1 METEWM
7 NETPAEES
15 PAPAP
20 EKPEKKKFSLKGF
33 VGNRKGSAGNKKRR
47 WLKIL
52 IALAVVIAI
61 VAGCVSS
68 LSKNVNT
75 QLSSSYLVA
84 TATRQDLTVS
94 VSGTATLQPADS
106 YNVTTLL
113 SGDIVS
119 APFEEGDLVTK
130 DTLLYTMDSSDA
142 QDSMNRAQISVQQAQ
157 LSYQQAQ
164 EALNPTAPISGTVS
178 EVYVHNGESVS
189 AGTQLAR
196 IVASTEL
203 SIDFLFAFASPG
215 DFYVGQPATVFI
227 DGFAGT
233 QQGTVTN
240 VSNSSAITSNGKE
253 AVSVRVR
260 LSNPGAVS
268 DAFTASAVIGNYS
281 SYGEAPVS
289 MPASSVVYASG
300 SGTVNG
306 FTKLAGSTVAKGEV
320 LCTVES
326 ESIRDQIE
334 NARLNLQSAQ
344 LSASTA
350 SDTVDDYNIKSPIAG
365 TVIEKNF
372 KAGDKVD
379 GASSGTLAVIYD
391 LSYLKL
397 EMAVAELDIGK
408 VETGQRVEITA
419 DALEGQTFEGV
430 VDKVSING
438 TTANGFTNYPVT
450 VIIEDYGDLKPGMNV
465 SAQIIGEEIPNALC
479 IPVDAV
485 DRGNTVTVP
494 GPGALNQEGTA
505 VADVTKL
512 ETREVILGRND
523 EEYIEVLDG
532 LEEGDIVLINNQ
544 ASTLMDLMMGG

>member
-7 NETPAEES
+7 NEAPAETSGTPES
-15 PAPAP
+15 V
-20 EKPEKKKFSLKGF
+20 EPEKKRRFSLK
-33 VGNRKGSAGNKKRR
+33 NWDSRKKKR

-52 IALAVVIAI
+52 IPLAVVIAI

-68 LSKNVNT
+68 LTKNVNS
-75 QLSSSYLVA
+75 QLSGSYLVA
-84 TATRQDLTVS
+84 SAQRQDLTVS

-130 DTLLYTMDSSDA
+130 DTLLYAMDSSDA
-142 QDSMNRAQISVQQAQ
+142 QDSMDRAQISVQQAQ

-164 EALNPTAPISGTVS
+164 EALHPTATLSGTIS
-178 EVYVHNGESVS
+178 EVYVHNGDSVN
-189 AGTQLAR
+189 AGTELAR

-203 SIDFLFAFASPG
+203 SIDFLFPFAAPT
-215 DFYVGQPATVFI
+215 DFYVGQTATVFV
-227 DGFAGT
+227 DGYAGS
-233 QQGTVTN
+233 QAGTVTS
-240 VSNSSAITSNGKE
+240 VSNSTAITSNGKPS
-253 AVSVRVR
+253 VSVRVR
-260 LSNPGAVS
+260 LNNPGAVS
-268 DAFTASAVIGNYS
+268 DAYTASAVIGNYT
-281 SYGEAPVS
+281 SYGQAAVS

-306 FTKLAGSTVAKGEV
+306 FAKLAGSTVSKGEV

-326 ESIRDQIE
+326 ETIRDQIE

-408 VETGQRVEITA
+408 VEVGQRVEITA

-450 VIIEDYGDLKPGMNV
+450 VVIEDYGDLKPGMNV

-494 GPGALNQEGTA
+494 GPGALNDAGTA
-505 VADVTKL
+505 VVDVTKL
-512 ETREVILGRND
+512 ETREVTLGRND
-523 EEYIEVLDG
+523 DEYIEVTGG

>member
-7 NETPAEES
+7 NETSAEPQS
-15 PAPAP
+15 APAP
-20 EKPEKKKFSLKGF
+20 EKQEKKKFSLKGL
-33 VGNRKGSAGNKKRR
+33 GGKKKKR

-52 IALAVVIAI
+52 IVLVVVAAVV
-61 VAGCVSS
+61 VGCVSNMT
-68 LSKNVNT
+68 KNVNN

-84 TATRQDLTVS
+84 TAARQDLTVS

-119 APFEEGDLVTK
+119 APFEEGDLVAK

-142 QDSMNRAQISVQQAQ
+142 QDSMDRAQISVQQAQ
-157 LSYQQAQ
+157 LAYQQAQ
-164 EALNPTAPISGTVS
+164 EALHPTATISGTVS
-178 EVYVHNGESVS
+178 EIYVHNGESVN
-189 AGTQLAR
+189 AGAQLAK
-196 IVASTEL
+196 IVANTEL
-203 SIDFLFAFASPG
+203 SIDFLFPFAAPS
-215 DFYVGQPATVFI
+215 DFYVGQSATVFV
-227 DGFAGT
+227 DGYAGS
-233 QQGTVTN
+233 QMGTVTY
-240 VSNSSAITSNGKE
+240 VSNSSAITSNGKQ

-260 LSNPGAVS
+260 LNNPGAVS
-268 DAFTASAVIGNYS
+268 DAVTASAVIGNYS
-281 SYGEAPVS
+281 SYGQSPVS
-289 MPASSVVYASG
+289 MPASTIVYAAG
-300 SGTVNG
+300 SGTVND
-306 FTKLAGSTVAKGEV
+306 FTKLAGSTVTKGEV

-326 ESIRDQIE
+326 ETIRDQIE
-334 NARLNLQSAQ
+334 NARLSLQSAQ

-350 SDTVDDYNIKSPIAG
+350 ADSVDDYNIKSPISG

-372 KAGDKVD
+372 KACDKVD

-408 VETGQRVEITA
+408 VEVGQRVEITA

-438 TTANGFTNYPVT
+438 TTTNGFTNYPVT
-450 VIIEDYGDLKPGMNV
+450 IIIEDYGDLKPGMNV
-465 SAQIIGEEIPNALC
+465 SAEIIGEEIPNALC

-494 GPGALNQEGTA
+494 GPGALNEDGTA
-505 VADVTKL
+505 VVDITKL
-512 ETREVILGRND
+512 ETKEVTLGRSDD
-523 EEYIEVLDG
+523 EYVEVTGG
-532 LEEGDIVLINNQ
+532 LEAGDVVLIRNQ
-544 ASTLMDLMMGG
+544 ASTLMDMMMGG

>member
-7 NETPAEES
+7 NETSAETPS
-15 PAPAP
+15 APET

-33 VGNRKGSAGNKKRR
+33 GGKKKKR

-52 IALAVVIAI
+52 IALVVVAAI
-61 VAGCVSS
+61 VVGCVSS
-68 LSKNVNT
+68 LTKNVNN

-119 APFEEGDLVTK
+119 APFEEGDLVAK

-142 QDSMNRAQISVQQAQ
+142 QDSMDRAQISVQQAQ
-157 LSYQQAQ
+157 LAYQQAQ
-164 EALNPTAPISGTVS
+164 EALHPTATISGTVS
-178 EVYVHNGESVS
+178 EIYVHNGESVN
-189 AGTQLAR
+189 AGAQLAK
-196 IVASTEL
+196 IVANTEL
-203 SIDFLFAFASPG
+203 SIDFLFPFAAPS
-215 DFYVGQPATVFI
+215 DFYVGQSATVFV
-227 DGFAGT
+227 DGYAGS
-233 QQGTVTN
+233 QMGTVTY
-240 VSNSSAITSNGKE
+240 VSNSSTITSNGKQ

-260 LSNPGAVS
+260 LNNPGAVS
-268 DAFTASAVIGNYS
+268 DAVTASAVIGNYS
-281 SYGEAPVS
+281 SYGQSPVS
-289 MPASSVVYASG
+289 MPASTIVYAAG
-300 SGTVNG
+300 SGTVND
-306 FTKLAGSTVAKGEV
+306 FTKLAGSTVTKGEV

-326 ESIRDQIE
+326 ETIRDQIE
-334 NARLNLQSAQ
+334 NARLSLQSAQ

-350 SDTVDDYNIKSPIAG
+350 ADSVDDYNIKSPISG

-408 VETGQRVEITA
+408 VEVGQRVEITA

-438 TTANGFTNYPVT
+438 TTTNGFTNYPVT
-450 VIIEDYGDLKPGMNV
+450 IIIEDYGDLKPGMNV
-465 SAQIIGEEIPNALC
+465 SAEIIGEEIPNALC

-494 GPGALNQEGTA
+494 GPGALNEDGTA
-505 VADVTKL
+505 VVDITKL
-512 ETREVILGRND
+512 ETKEVTLGRSDD
-523 EEYIEVLDG
+523 EYVEVTGG
-532 LEEGDIVLINNQ
+532 LEAGDVVLIRNQ
-544 ASTLMDLMMGG
+544 ASTLMDMMMGG

>member
-7 NETPAEES
+7 NEAPAETSGTPES
-15 PAPAP
+15 V
-20 EKPEKKKFSLKGF
+20 EPEKKRRFSLK
-33 VGNRKGSAGNKKRR
+33 NWDSRKKKR

-52 IALAVVIAI
+52 IPLAVVIAI

-68 LSKNVNT
+68 LTKNVNS
-75 QLSSSYLVA
+75 QLSGSYLVA
-84 TATRQDLTVS
+84 SAQRQDLTVS

-130 DTLLYTMDSSDA
+130 DTLLYAMDSSDA
-142 QDSMNRAQISVQQAQ
+142 QDSMDRAQISVQQAQ

-164 EALNPTAPISGTVS
+164 EALHPTATLSGTIS
-178 EVYVHNGESVS
+178 EVYVHNGDSVN
-189 AGTQLAR
+189 AGTELAR

-203 SIDFLFAFASPG
+203 SIDFLFPFAAPT
-215 DFYVGQPATVFI
+215 DFYVGQTATVFV
-227 DGFAGT
+227 DGYAGS
-233 QQGTVTN
+233 QAGTVTS
-240 VSNSSAITSNGKE
+240 VSNSTAITSNGKPS
-253 AVSVRVR
+253 VSVRVR
-260 LSNPGAVS
+260 LNNPGAVS
-268 DAFTASAVIGNYS
+268 DAYTASAVIGNYT
-281 SYGEAPVS
+281 SYGQAAVS

-306 FTKLAGSTVAKGEV
+306 FAKLAGSTVSKGEV

-326 ESIRDQIE
+326 ETIRDQIE

-344 LSASTA
+344 LSAGTA

-408 VETGQRVEITA
+408 VEVGQRVEITA

-450 VIIEDYGDLKPGMNV
+450 VVIEDYGDLKPGMNV

-494 GPGALNQEGTA
+494 GPGALNDAGTA
-505 VADVTKL
+505 VVDVTKL
-512 ETREVILGRND
+512 ETREVTLGRND
-523 EEYIEVLDG
+523 DEYIEVTGG

>member
-7 NETPAEES
+7 NETSAEPQS
-15 PAPAP
+15 APAP
-20 EKPEKKKFSLKGF
+20 EKQEKKKFSLKGL
-33 VGNRKGSAGNKKRR
+33 GGKKKKR

-52 IALAVVIAI
+52 IVLVVVAAVV
-61 VAGCVSS
+61 VGCVSNMT
-68 LSKNVNT
+68 KNVNN

-84 TATRQDLTVS
+84 TAARQDLTVS

-119 APFEEGDLVTK
+119 APFEEGDLVAK

-142 QDSMNRAQISVQQAQ
+142 QDSMDRAQISVQQAQ
-157 LSYQQAQ
+157 LAYQQAQ
-164 EALNPTAPISGTVS
+164 EALHPTATISGTVS
-178 EVYVHNGESVS
+178 EIYVHNGESVN
-189 AGTQLAR
+189 AGAQLAK
-196 IVASTEL
+196 IVANTEL
-203 SIDFLFAFASPG
+203 SIDFLFPFAAPS
-215 DFYVGQPATVFI
+215 DFYVGQSATVFV
-227 DGFAGT
+227 DGYAGS
-233 QQGTVTN
+233 QMGTVTY
-240 VSNSSAITSNGKE
+240 VSNSSAITSNGKQ

-260 LSNPGAVS
+260 LNNPGAVS
-268 DAFTASAVIGNYS
+268 DAVTASAVIGNYS
-281 SYGEAPVS
+281 SYGQSPVS
-289 MPASSVVYASG
+289 MPASTIVYAAG
-300 SGTVNG
+300 SGTVND
-306 FTKLAGSTVAKGEV
+306 FTKLAGSTVTKGEV

-326 ESIRDQIE
+326 EIIRDQIE
-334 NARLNLQSAQ
+334 NARLSLQSAQ

-350 SDTVDDYNIKSPIAG
+350 ADSVDDYNIKSPISG

-408 VETGQRVEITA
+408 VEVGQRVEITA

-438 TTANGFTNYPVT
+438 TTTNGFTNYPVT
-450 VIIEDYGDLKPGMNV
+450 IIIEDYGDLKPGMNV
-465 SAQIIGEEIPNALC
+465 SAEIIGEEIPNALC

-494 GPGALNQEGTA
+494 GPGALNEDGTA
-505 VADVTKL
+505 VVDITKL
-512 ETREVILGRND
+512 ETKEVTLGRSD
-523 EEYIEVLDG
+523 DEYIEVTGG
-532 LEEGDIVLINNQ
+532 LEAGDVVLIRNQ
-544 ASTLMDLMMGG
+544 ASTLMDMMMGG

>member
-7 NETPAEES
+7 NETSAEPQS
-15 PAPAP
+15 APAP
-20 EKPEKKKFSLKGF
+20 EKQEKKKFSLKGL
-33 VGNRKGSAGNKKRR
+33 GGKKKKR

-52 IALAVVIAI
+52 IVLVVVAAVV
-61 VAGCVSS
+61 VGCVSNMT
-68 LSKNVNT
+68 KNVNN

-84 TATRQDLTVS
+84 TAARQDLTVS

-119 APFEEGDLVTK
+119 APFEEGDLVAK

-142 QDSMNRAQISVQQAQ
+142 QDSMDRAQISVQQAQ
-157 LSYQQAQ
+157 LAYQQAQ
-164 EALNPTAPISGTVS
+164 EALHPTATISGTVS
-178 EVYVHNGESVS
+178 EIYVHNGESVN
-189 AGTQLAR
+189 AGAQLAK
-196 IVASTEL
+196 IVANTEL
-203 SIDFLFAFASPG
+203 SIDFLFPFAAPS
-215 DFYVGQPATVFI
+215 DFYVGQSATVFV
-227 DGFAGT
+227 DGYAGS
-233 QQGTVTN
+233 QMGTVTY
-240 VSNSSAITSNGKE
+240 VSNSSTITSNGKQ

-260 LSNPGAVS
+260 LNNPGAVS
-268 DAFTASAVIGNYS
+268 DAVTASAVIGNYS
-281 SYGEAPVS
+281 SYGQSPVS
-289 MPASSVVYASG
+289 MPASTIVYAAG
-300 SGTVNG
+300 SGTVND
-306 FTKLAGSTVAKGEV
+306 FTKLAGSTVTKGEV

-326 ESIRDQIE
+326 ETIRDQIE
-334 NARLNLQSAQ
+334 NARLSLQSAQ

-350 SDTVDDYNIKSPIAG
+350 ADSVDDYNIKSPISG

-408 VETGQRVEITA
+408 VEVGQRVEITA

-438 TTANGFTNYPVT
+438 TTTNGFTNYPVT
-450 VIIEDYGDLKPGMNV
+450 IIIEDYGDLKPGMNV
-465 SAQIIGEEIPNALC
+465 SAEIIGEEIPNALC

-494 GPGALNQEGTA
+494 GPGALNEDGTA
-505 VADVTKL
+505 VVDITKL
-512 ETREVILGRND
+512 ETKEVTLGRSD
-523 EEYIEVLDG
+523 DEYIEVTGG
-532 LEEGDIVLINNQ
+532 LEAGDVVLIRNQ
-544 ASTLMDLMMGG
+544 AYTLIDMMMGG

>member
-7 NETPAEES
+7 NETSAEPQS
-15 PAPAP
+15 APAP
-20 EKPEKKKFSLKGF
+20 EKQEKKKFSLKGL
-33 VGNRKGSAGNKKRR
+33 GGKKKKR

-52 IALAVVIAI
+52 IVLVVVAAVV
-61 VAGCVSS
+61 VGCVSNMT
-68 LSKNVNT
+68 KNVNN

-84 TATRQDLTVS
+84 TAARQDLTVS

-119 APFEEGDLVTK
+119 APFEERDLVAK

-142 QDSMNRAQISVQQAQ
+142 QDSMDRAQISVQQAQ
-157 LSYQQAQ
+157 LAYQQAQ
-164 EALNPTAPISGTVS
+164 EALHPTATISGTVS
-178 EVYVHNGESVS
+178 EIYVHNGESVN
-189 AGTQLAR
+189 AGAQLAK
-196 IVASTEL
+196 IVANTEL
-203 SIDFLFAFASPG
+203 SIDFLFPFAAPS
-215 DFYVGQPATVFI
+215 DFYVGQSATVFV
-227 DGFAGT
+227 DGYAGS
-233 QQGTVTN
+233 QMGTVTY
-240 VSNSSAITSNGKE
+240 VSNSSTITSNGKQ

-260 LSNPGAVS
+260 LNNPGAVS
-268 DAFTASAVIGNYS
+268 DAVTASAVIGNYS
-281 SYGEAPVS
+281 SYGQSPVS
-289 MPASSVVYASG
+289 MPASTIVYAAG
-300 SGTVNG
+300 SGTVND
-306 FTKLAGSTVAKGEV
+306 FTKLAGSTVTKGEV

-326 ESIRDQIE
+326 ETIRDQIE
-334 NARLNLQSAQ
+334 NARLSLQSAQ

-350 SDTVDDYNIKSPIAG
+350 ADSVDDYNIKSPISG

-408 VETGQRVEITA
+408 VEVGQRVEITA

-438 TTANGFTNYPVT
+438 TTTNGFTNYPVT
-450 VIIEDYGDLKPGMNV
+450 IIIEDYGDLKPGMNV
-465 SAQIIGEEIPNALC
+465 SAEIIGEEIPNALC

-494 GPGALNQEGTA
+494 GPGALNEDGTA
-505 VADVTKL
+505 VVDITKL
-512 ETREVILGRND
+512 ETKEVTLGRSDD
-523 EEYIEVLDG
+523 EYVEVTGG
-532 LEEGDIVLINNQ
+532 LEAGDVVLIRNQ
-544 ASTLMDLMMGG
+544 ASTLMDMMMGG

>member
-7 NETPAEES
+7 NETSAEPQS
-15 PAPAP
+15 APAP
-20 EKPEKKKFSLKGF
+20 EKQEKKKFSLKGL
-33 VGNRKGSAGNKKRR
+33 GGKKKKR

-52 IALAVVIAI
+52 IVLVVVAAVV
-61 VAGCVSS
+61 VGCVSNMT
-68 LSKNVNT
+68 KNVNN

-84 TATRQDLTVS
+84 TAARQDLTVS

-119 APFEEGDLVTK
+119 APFEEGDLVAK

-142 QDSMNRAQISVQQAQ
+142 QDSMDRAQISVQQAQ
-157 LSYQQAQ
+157 LAYQQAQ
-164 EALNPTAPISGTVS
+164 EALHPTATISGTVS
-178 EVYVHNGESVS
+178 EIYVHNGESVN
-189 AGTQLAR
+189 AGAQLAK
-196 IVASTEL
+196 IVANTEL
-203 SIDFLFAFASPG
+203 SIDFLFPFAAPS
-215 DFYVGQPATVFI
+215 DFYVGQSATVFV
-227 DGFAGT
+227 DGYAGS
-233 QQGTVTN
+233 QMGTVTY
-240 VSNSSAITSNGKE
+240 VSNSSAITSNGKQ

-260 LSNPGAVS
+260 LNNPGAVS
-268 DAFTASAVIGNYS
+268 DAVTASAVIGNYS
-281 SYGEAPVS
+281 SYGQSPVS
-289 MPASSVVYASG
+289 MPASTIVYAAG
-300 SGTVNG
+300 SGTVND
-306 FTKLAGSTVAKGEV
+306 FTKLAGSTVTKGEV

-326 ESIRDQIE
+326 ETIRDQIE
-334 NARLNLQSAQ
+334 NARLSLQSAQ

-350 SDTVDDYNIKSPIAG
+350 ADSVDDYNIKSPISG

-408 VETGQRVEITA
+408 VEVGQRVEITA

-438 TTANGFTNYPVT
+438 TTTNGFTNYPVT
-450 VIIEDYGDLKPGMNV
+450 IIIEDYGDLKPGMNV
-465 SAQIIGEEIPNALC
+465 SAEIIGEEIPNALC

-494 GPGALNQEGTA
+494 GPGALNEDGTA
-505 VADVTKL
+505 VVDITKL
-512 ETREVILGRND
+512 ETKEVTLGRND
-523 EEYIEVLDG
+523 DEYIEVTDG
-532 LEEGDIVLINNQ
+532 LEEGDVVLISNQ
-544 ASTLMDLMMGG
+544 ASSLMDMMMGG

>member
-7 NETPAEES
+7 NETSAEPQS
-15 PAPAP
+15 APAP
-20 EKPEKKKFSLKGF
+20 EKQEKKKFSLKGL
-33 VGNRKGSAGNKKRR
+33 GGKKKKR

-52 IALAVVIAI
+52 IVLVVVAAVV
-61 VAGCVSS
+61 VGCVSNMT
-68 LSKNVNT
+68 KNVNN

-84 TATRQDLTVS
+84 TAARQDLTVS

-119 APFEEGDLVTK
+119 APFEEGDLVAK

-142 QDSMNRAQISVQQAQ
+142 QDSMDRAQISVQQAQ
-157 LSYQQAQ
+157 LAYQQAQ
-164 EALNPTAPISGTVS
+164 EALHPTATISGTVS
-178 EVYVHNGESVS
+178 EIYVHNGESVN
-189 AGTQLAR
+189 AGAQLAK
-196 IVASTEL
+196 IVANTEL
-203 SIDFLFAFASPG
+203 SIDFLFPFAAPS
-215 DFYVGQPATVFI
+215 DFYVGQSATVFV
-227 DGFAGT
+227 DGYAGS
-233 QQGTVTN
+233 QMGTVTY
-240 VSNSSAITSNGKE
+240 VSNSSTITSNGKQ

-260 LSNPGAVS
+260 LNNPGAVS
-268 DAFTASAVIGNYS
+268 DAVTASAVIGNYS
-281 SYGEAPVS
+281 SYGQSPVS
-289 MPASSVVYASG
+289 MPASTIVYAAG
-300 SGTVNG
+300 SGTVND
-306 FTKLAGSTVAKGEV
+306 FTKLAGSTVTKGEV

-326 ESIRDQIE
+326 ETIRDQIE
-334 NARLNLQSAQ
+334 NARLSLQSAQ

-350 SDTVDDYNIKSPIAG
+350 ADSVDDYNIKSPISG

-408 VETGQRVEITA
+408 VEVGQRVKITA

-438 TTANGFTNYPVT
+438 TTTNGFTNYPVT
-450 VIIEDYGDLKPGMNV
+450 IIIEDYGDLKPGMNV
-465 SAQIIGEEIPNALC
+465 SAEIIGEEIPNALC

-494 GPGALNQEGTA
+494 GPGALNEDGTA
-505 VADVTKL
+505 VVDITKL
-512 ETREVILGRND
+512 ETKEVTLGRSD
-523 EEYIEVLDG
+523 DEYIEVTGG
-532 LEEGDIVLINNQ
+532 LEAGDVVLIRNQ
-544 ASTLMDLMMGG
+544 ASTLMDMMMGG

>member
-7 NETPAEES
+7 NETSAEPQS
-15 PAPAP
+15 APAP
-20 EKPEKKKFSLKGF
+20 EKQEKKKFSLKGL
-33 VGNRKGSAGNKKRR
+33 GGKKKKR

-52 IALAVVIAI
+52 IVLVVVAAVV
-61 VAGCVSS
+61 VGCVSNMT
-68 LSKNVNT
+68 KNVNN

-84 TATRQDLTVS
+84 TAARQDLTVS
-94 VSGTATLQPADS
+94 GSGTATLQPADS

-119 APFEEGDLVTK
+119 APFEEGDLVAK

-142 QDSMNRAQISVQQAQ
+142 QDSMDRAQISVQQAQ
-157 LSYQQAQ
+157 LAYQQAQ
-164 EALNPTAPISGTVS
+164 EALHPTATISGTVS
-178 EVYVHNGESVS
+178 EIYVHNGESVN
-189 AGTQLAR
+189 AGAQLAK
-196 IVASTEL
+196 IVANTEL
-203 SIDFLFAFASPG
+203 SIDFLFPFAAPS
-215 DFYVGQPATVFI
+215 DFYVGQSATVFV
-227 DGFAGT
+227 DGYAGS
-233 QQGTVTN
+233 QMGTVTY
-240 VSNSSAITSNGKE
+240 VSNSSTITSNGKQ

-260 LSNPGAVS
+260 LNNPGAVS
-268 DAFTASAVIGNYS
+268 DAVTASAVIGNYS
-281 SYGEAPVS
+281 SYGQSPVS
-289 MPASSVVYASG
+289 MPASTIVYAAG
-300 SGTVNG
+300 SGTVND
-306 FTKLAGSTVAKGEV
+306 FTKLAGSTVTKGEV

-326 ESIRDQIE
+326 ETIRDQIE
-334 NARLNLQSAQ
+334 NARLSLQSAQ

-350 SDTVDDYNIKSPIAG
+350 ADSVDDYNIKSPISG

-408 VETGQRVEITA
+408 VEVGQRVEITA

-438 TTANGFTNYPVT
+438 TTTNGFTNYPVT
-450 VIIEDYGDLKPGMNV
+450 IIIEDYGDLKPGMNV
-465 SAQIIGEEIPNALC
+465 SAEIIGEEIPNALC

-494 GPGALNQEGTA
+494 GPGALNEDGTA
-505 VADVTKL
+505 VVDITKL
-512 ETREVILGRND
+512 ETKEVTLGRSDD
-523 EEYIEVLDG
+523 EYVEVTGG
-532 LEEGDIVLINNQ
+532 LEAGDVVLIRNQ
-544 ASTLMDLMMGG
+544 ASTLMDMMMGG

>member
-7 NETPAEES
+7 NETSAEPQS
-15 PAPAP
+15 APAP
-20 EKPEKKKFSLKGF
+20 EKQEKKKFSLKGL
-33 VGNRKGSAGNKKRR
+33 GGKKKKR

-52 IALAVVIAI
+52 IVLVVVAAVV
-61 VAGCVSS
+61 VGCVSNMT
-68 LSKNVNT
+68 KNVNN

-84 TATRQDLTVS
+84 TAARQDLTVS

-119 APFEEGDLVTK
+119 APFEEGDLVAK

-142 QDSMNRAQISVQQAQ
+142 QDSMDRAQISVQQAQ
-157 LSYQQAQ
+157 LAYQQAQ
-164 EALNPTAPISGTVS
+164 EALHPTATISGTVS
-178 EVYVHNGESVS
+178 EIYVHNGESVN
-189 AGTQLAR
+189 AGAQLAK
-196 IVASTEL
+196 IVANTEL
-203 SIDFLFAFASPG
+203 SIDFLFPFAAPS
-215 DFYVGQPATVFI
+215 DFYVGQSATVFV
-227 DGFAGT
+227 DGYAGS
-233 QQGTVTN
+233 QMGTVTY
-240 VSNSSAITSNGKE
+240 VSNSSTITSNGKQ

-260 LSNPGAVS
+260 LNNPGAVS
-268 DAFTASAVIGNYS
+268 DAVTASAVIGNYS
-281 SYGEAPVS
+281 SYGQSPVS
-289 MPASSVVYASG
+289 MPASTIVYAAG
-300 SGTVNG
+300 SGTVND
-306 FTKLAGSTVAKGEV
+306 FTKLAGSTVTKGEV

-326 ESIRDQIE
+326 ETIRDQIE
-334 NARLNLQSAQ
+334 NARLSLQSAQ

-350 SDTVDDYNIKSPIAG
+350 ADSVDDYNIKSPISG

-408 VETGQRVEITA
+408 VEVGQRVEITA

-438 TTANGFTNYPVT
+438 TTTNGFTNYPVT
-450 VIIEDYGDLKPGMNV
+450 IIIEDYGDLKPGMNV
-465 SAQIIGEEIPNALC
+465 SAEIIGEEIPNALC

-494 GPGALNQEGTA
+494 GPGALNEDGTA
-505 VADVTKL
+505 VGDITKL
-512 ETREVILGRND
+512 ETKEVTLGRSDD
-523 EEYIEVLDG
+523 EYVEVTGG
-532 LEEGDIVLINNQ
+532 LEAGDVVLIRNQ
-544 ASTLMDLMMGG
+544 ASTLMDMMMGG

>member
-7 NETPAEES
+7 NETSAEPQS
-15 PAPAP
+15 APAP
-20 EKPEKKKFSLKGF
+20 EKQEKKKFSLKGL
-33 VGNRKGSAGNKKRR
+33 GGKKKKR

-52 IALAVVIAI
+52 IVLVVVAAVV
-61 VAGCVSS
+61 VGCVSNMT
-68 LSKNVNT
+68 KNVNN

-84 TATRQDLTVS
+84 TAARQDLTVS

-164 EALNPTAPISGTVS
+164 EALHPTATISGTVS
-178 EVYVHNGESVS
+178 EIYVHNGESVN
-189 AGTQLAR
+189 AGAQLAK
-196 IVASTEL
+196 IVANTEL
-203 SIDFLFAFASPG
+203 SIDFLFPFAAPS
-215 DFYVGQPATVFI
+215 DFYVGQSATVFV
-227 DGFAGT
+227 DGYAGS
-233 QQGTVTN
+233 QMGTVTY
-240 VSNSSAITSNGKE
+240 VSNSSAITSNGKQ

-260 LSNPGAVS
+260 LNNPGAVS
-268 DAFTASAVIGNYS
+268 DAVTASAVIGNYS
-281 SYGEAPVS
+281 SYGQSPVS
-289 MPASSVVYASG
+289 MPASTIVYAAG
-300 SGTVNG
+300 SGTVND
-306 FTKLAGSTVAKGEV
+306 FTKLAGSTVTKGEV

-326 ESIRDQIE
+326 ETIRDQIE
-334 NARLNLQSAQ
+334 NARLSLQSAQ

-350 SDTVDDYNIKSPIAG
+350 ADSVDDYNIKSPISG

-408 VETGQRVEITA
+408 VEVGQRVEITA

-438 TTANGFTNYPVT
+438 TTTNGFTNYPVT
-450 VIIEDYGDLKPGMNV
+450 IIIEDYGDLKPGMNV
-465 SAQIIGEEIPNALC
+465 SAEIIGEEIPNALC

-494 GPGALNQEGTA
+494 GPGALNEDGTA
-505 VADVTKL
+505 VVDITKL
-512 ETREVILGRND
+512 ETKEVTLGRSDD
-523 EEYIEVLDG
+523 EYVEVTGG
-532 LEEGDIVLINNQ
+532 LEAGDVVLIRNQ
-544 ASTLMDLMMGG
+544 ASTLMDMMMGG

>member
-7 NETPAEES
+7 NETSAEPQS
-15 PAPAP
+15 APAP
-20 EKPEKKKFSLKGF
+20 EKQEKKKFSLKGL
-33 VGNRKGSAGNKKRR
+33 GGKKKKR

-52 IALAVVIAI
+52 IVLVVVAAVV
-61 VAGCVSS
+61 VGCVSNMT
-68 LSKNVNT
+68 KNVNN

-84 TATRQDLTVS
+84 TAARQDLTVS

-119 APFEEGDLVTK
+119 APFEEGDLVAK

-142 QDSMNRAQISVQQAQ
+142 QDSMDRAQISVQQAQ
-157 LSYQQAQ
+157 LAYQQAQ
-164 EALNPTAPISGTVS
+164 EALHPTATISGTVS
-178 EVYVHNGESVS
+178 EIYVHNGESVN
-189 AGTQLAR
+189 AGAQLAK
-196 IVASTEL
+196 IVANTEL
-203 SIDFLFAFASPG
+203 SIDFLFPFAAPS
-215 DFYVGQPATVFI
+215 DFYVGQSATVFV
-227 DGFAGT
+227 DGYAGS
-233 QQGTVTN
+233 QMGTVTY
-240 VSNSSAITSNGKE
+240 VSNSSTITSNGKQ

-260 LSNPGAVS
+260 LNNPGAVS
-268 DAFTASAVIGNYS
+268 DAVTASAVIGNYS
-281 SYGEAPVS
+281 SYGQSPVS
-289 MPASSVVYASG
+289 MPASTIVYAAG
-300 SGTVNG
+300 SGTVND
-306 FTKLAGSTVAKGEV
+306 FTKLAGSTVTKGEV

-326 ESIRDQIE
+326 ETIRDQIE
-334 NARLNLQSAQ
+334 NARLSLQSAQ

-350 SDTVDDYNIKSPIAG
+350 ADSVDDYNIKSPISG

-408 VETGQRVEITA
+408 VEVGQRVEITA

-438 TTANGFTNYPVT
+438 TTTNGFTNYPVT
-450 VIIEDYGDLKPGMNV
+450 IIIEDYGDLKPGMNV
-465 SAQIIGEEIPNALC
+465 SAEIIGEEIPNALC

-494 GPGALNQEGTA
+494 GPGALNEDGTA
-505 VADVTKL
+505 VVDITKL
-512 ETREVILGRND
+512 ETKEVTLGRSD
-523 EEYIEVLDG
+523 DEYIEVTGG
-532 LEEGDIVLINNQ
+532 LEEGDTVLILNQ
-544 ASTLMDLMMGG
+544 ASDLMQTMMGG

>member
-7 NETPAEES
+7 NETSAEPQS
-15 PAPAP
+15 APAP
-20 EKPEKKKFSLKGF
+20 EKQEKKKFSLKGL
-33 VGNRKGSAGNKKRR
+33 GGKKKKR

-52 IALAVVIAI
+52 IVLVVVAAVV
-61 VAGCVSS
+61 VGCVSNMT
-68 LSKNVNT
+68 KNVNN

-84 TATRQDLTVS
+84 TAARQDLTVS

-119 APFEEGDLVTK
+119 APFEEGDLVAK

-142 QDSMNRAQISVQQAQ
+142 QDSMDRAQISVQQAQ
-157 LSYQQAQ
+157 LAYQQAQ
-164 EALNPTAPISGTVS
+164 EALHPTATISGTVS
-178 EVYVHNGESVS
+178 EIYVHNGESVN
-189 AGTQLAR
+189 AGAQLAK
-196 IVASTEL
+196 IVANTEL
-203 SIDFLFAFASPG
+203 SIDFLFPFAAPS
-215 DFYVGQPATVFI
+215 DFYVGQSATVFV
-227 DGFAGT
+227 DGYAGS
-233 QQGTVTN
+233 QMGTVTY
-240 VSNSSAITSNGKE
+240 VSNSSTITSNGKQ

-260 LSNPGAVS
+260 LNNPGAVS
-268 DAFTASAVIGNYS
+268 DAVTASAVIGNYS
-281 SYGEAPVS
+281 SYGQSPVS
-289 MPASSVVYASG
+289 MPASTIVYAAG
-300 SGTVNG
+300 SGTVND
-306 FTKLAGSTVAKGEV
+306 FTKLAGSTVTKGEV

-326 ESIRDQIE
+326 ETIRDQIE
-334 NARLNLQSAQ
+334 NARLSLQSAQ

-350 SDTVDDYNIKSPIAG
+350 ADSVDDYNIKSPISG

-408 VETGQRVEITA
+408 VEVGQRVEITA

-438 TTANGFTNYPVT
+438 TTTNGFTNYPVT
-450 VIIEDYGDLKPGMNV
+450 IIIEDYGDLKPGMNV
-465 SAQIIGEEIPNALC
+465 SAEIIGEEIPNALC

-494 GPGALNQEGTA
+494 GPGALNEDGTA
-505 VADVTKL
+505 VVDITKL
-512 ETREVILGRND
+512 ETKEVTLGRSD
-523 EEYIEVLDG
+523 DEYIEVTGG
-532 LEEGDIVLINNQ
+532 LEAGDVGLIRNQ
-544 ASTLMDLMMGG
+544 ASTLMDMMMGG

>member
-7 NETPAEES
+7 NETSAEPQS
-15 PAPAP
+15 APAP
-20 EKPEKKKFSLKGF
+20 EKQEKKKFSLKGL
-33 VGNRKGSAGNKKRR
+33 GGKKKKR

-52 IALAVVIAI
+52 IVLVVVAAVV
-61 VAGCVSS
+61 VGCVSNMT
-68 LSKNVNT
+68 KNVNN

-84 TATRQDLTVS
+84 TAARQDLTVS
-94 VSGTATLQPADS
+94 VSGTATLQPAAS

-119 APFEEGDLVTK
+119 APFEEGDLVAK

-142 QDSMNRAQISVQQAQ
+142 QDSMDRAQISVQQAQ
-157 LSYQQAQ
+157 LAYQQAQ
-164 EALNPTAPISGTVS
+164 EALHPTATISGTVS
-178 EVYVHNGESVS
+178 EIYVHNGESVN
-189 AGTQLAR
+189 AGAQLAK
-196 IVASTEL
+196 IVANTEL
-203 SIDFLFAFASPG
+203 SIDFLFPFAAPS
-215 DFYVGQPATVFI
+215 DFYVGQSATVFV
-227 DGFAGT
+227 DGYAGS
-233 QQGTVTN
+233 QMGTVTY
-240 VSNSSAITSNGKE
+240 VSNSSAITSNGKQ

-260 LSNPGAVS
+260 LNNPGAVS
-268 DAFTASAVIGNYS
+268 DAVTASAVIGNYS
-281 SYGEAPVS
+281 SYGQSPVS
-289 MPASSVVYASG
+289 MPASTIVYAAG
-300 SGTVNG
+300 SGTVND
-306 FTKLAGSTVAKGEV
+306 FTKLAGSTVTKGEV

-326 ESIRDQIE
+326 ETIRDQIE
-334 NARLNLQSAQ
+334 NARLSLQSAQ

-350 SDTVDDYNIKSPIAG
+350 ADSVDDYNIKSPISG

-408 VETGQRVEITA
+408 VEVGQRVEITA

-438 TTANGFTNYPVT
+438 TTTNGFTNYPVT
-450 VIIEDYGDLKPGMNV
+450 IIIEDYGDLKPGMNV
-465 SAQIIGEEIPNALC
+465 SAEIIGEEIPNALC

-494 GPGALNQEGTA
+494 GPGALNEDGTA
-505 VADVTKL
+505 VVDITKL
-512 ETREVILGRND
+512 ETKEVTLGRND
-523 EEYIEVLDG
+523 DEYIEVTGG
-532 LEEGDIVLINNQ
+532 LEAGDVVLIRNQ
-544 ASTLMDLMMGG
+544 ASTLMDMMMGG

>member
-7 NETPAEES
+7 NEAPTETSGTPES
-15 PAPAP
+15 G
-20 EKPEKKKFSLKGF
+20 EPEKKRRFSLK
-33 VGNRKGSAGNKKRR
+33 NWDSRKKKR

-52 IALAVVIAI
+52 IPLAVVIAI

-68 LSKNVNT
+68 LTKNVNS
-75 QLSSSYLVA
+75 QLSGSYLVA
-84 TATRQDLTVS
+84 SAQRQDLTVS

-119 APFEEGDLVTK
+119 APFEEGDLVAK

-142 QDSMNRAQISVQQAQ
+142 QDSMDRAQISVQQAQ

-164 EALNPTAPISGTVS
+164 EALHPTATLSGTIS
-178 EVYVHNGESVS
+178 EVYVHNGDSVN
-189 AGTQLAR
+189 AGTELAR

-203 SIDFLFAFASPG
+203 SIDFLFPFAAPT
-215 DFYVGQPATVFI
+215 DFYVGQTATVFV
-227 DGFAGT
+227 DGYAGS
-233 QQGTVTN
+233 QAGTVTS
-240 VSNSSAITSNGKE
+240 VSNSTAITSNGKPS
-253 AVSVRVR
+253 VSVRVR
-260 LSNPGAVS
+260 LNNPGAVS
-268 DAFTASAVIGNYS
+268 DAYTASAVIGNYT
-281 SYGEAPVS
+281 SYGQAAVS

-306 FTKLAGSTVAKGEV
+306 FAKLAGSTVSKGEV

-326 ESIRDQIE
+326 ETIRDQIE

-344 LSASTA
+344 LSAGTA

-365 TVIEKNF
+365 TVIEKSF

-408 VETGQRVEITA
+408 VEVGQRVEITA

-450 VIIEDYGDLKPGMNV
+450 VVIEDYGDLKPGMNV

-494 GPGALNQEGTA
+494 GPGALNDAGTA
-505 VADVTKL
+505 VVDVTKL
-512 ETREVILGRND
+512 ETREVTLGRND
-523 EEYIEVLDG
+523 DEYIEVTGG

>member
-7 NETPAEES
+7 NETSAEPQS
-15 PAPAP
+15 APAP
-20 EKPEKKKFSLKGF
+20 EKQEKKKFSLKGL
-33 VGNRKGSAGNKKRR
+33 GGKKKKR

-52 IALAVVIAI
+52 IVLVVVAAVV
-61 VAGCVSS
+61 VGCVSNMT
-68 LSKNVNT
+68 KNVNN

-84 TATRQDLTVS
+84 TAARQDLTVS

-119 APFEEGDLVTK
+119 APFEEGDLVAK

-142 QDSMNRAQISVQQAQ
+142 QDSMDRAQISVQQAQ
-157 LSYQQAQ
+157 LAYQQAQ
-164 EALNPTAPISGTVS
+164 EALHPTATISGTVS
-178 EVYVHNGESVS
+178 EIYVHNGESVN
-189 AGTQLAR
+189 AGAQLAK
-196 IVASTEL
+196 IVANTEL
-203 SIDFLFAFASPG
+203 SIDFLFPFAAPS
-215 DFYVGQPATVFI
+215 DFYVGQSATVFV
-227 DGFAGT
+227 DGYAGS
-233 QQGTVTN
+233 QMGTVTY
-240 VSNSSAITSNGKE
+240 VSNSSTITSNGKQ

-260 LSNPGAVS
+260 LNNPGAVS
-268 DAFTASAVIGNYS
+268 DAVTASAVIGNYS
-281 SYGEAPVS
+281 SYGQSPVS
-289 MPASSVVYASG
+289 MPASTIVYAAG
-300 SGTVNG
+300 SGTVND
-306 FTKLAGSTVAKGEV
+306 FTKLAGSTVTKGEV

-326 ESIRDQIE
+326 ETIRDQIE
-334 NARLNLQSAQ
+334 NARLSLQSAQ

-350 SDTVDDYNIKSPIAG
+350 ADSVDDYNIKSPISG

-408 VETGQRVEITA
+408 VEVGQRVEITA

-430 VDKVSING
+430 VDKVRING
-438 TTANGFTNYPVT
+438 TTTNGFTNYPVT
-450 VIIEDYGDLKPGMNV
+450 IIIEDYGDLKPGMNV
-465 SAQIIGEEIPNALC
+465 SAEIIGEEIPNALC

-494 GPGALNQEGTA
+494 GPGALNEDGTA
-505 VADVTKL
+505 VVDITKL
-512 ETREVILGRND
+512 ETKEVTLGRSDD
-523 EEYIEVLDG
+523 EYVEVTGG
-532 LEEGDIVLINNQ
+532 LEAGDVVLIRNQ
-544 ASTLMDLMMGG
+544 ASTLMDMMMGG

>member
-1 METEWM
+1 M
-7 NETPAEES
+7 
-15 PAPAP
+15 
-20 EKPEKKKFSLKGF
+20 K
-33 VGNRKGSAGNKKRR
+33 R

-52 IALAVVIAI
+52 IVLVVVAAVV
-61 VAGCVSS
+61 VGCVSNMT
-68 LSKNVNT
+68 KNVNN

-84 TATRQDLTVS
+84 TAARQDLTVS

-119 APFEEGDLVTK
+119 APFEEGDLVAK

-142 QDSMNRAQISVQQAQ
+142 QDSMDRAQISVQQAQ
-157 LSYQQAQ
+157 LAYQQAQ
-164 EALNPTAPISGTVS
+164 EALHPTATISGTVS
-178 EVYVHNGESVS
+178 EIYVHNGESVN
-189 AGTQLAR
+189 AGAQLAK
-196 IVASTEL
+196 IVANTEL
-203 SIDFLFAFASPG
+203 SIDFLFPFAAPS
-215 DFYVGQPATVFI
+215 DFYVGQSATVFV
-227 DGFAGT
+227 DGYAGS
-233 QQGTVTN
+233 QMGTVTY
-240 VSNSSAITSNGKE
+240 VSNSTTITSNGKQ

-260 LSNPGAVS
+260 LNNPGAVS
-268 DAFTASAVIGNYS
+268 DAVTASAVIGNYS
-281 SYGEAPVS
+281 SYGQSPVS
-289 MPASSVVYASG
+289 MPASTIVYAAG
-300 SGTVNG
+300 SGTVND
-306 FTKLAGSTVAKGEV
+306 FTKLAGSTVTKGEV

-326 ESIRDQIE
+326 ETIRDQIE
-334 NARLNLQSAQ
+334 NARLSLQSAQ

-350 SDTVDDYNIKSPIAG
+350 ADSVDDYNIKSPISG

-408 VETGQRVEITA
+408 VEVGQRVEITA

-438 TTANGFTNYPVT
+438 TTTNGFTNYPVT
-450 VIIEDYGDLKPGMNV
+450 IIIEDYGDLKPGMNV
-465 SAQIIGEEIPNALC
+465 SAEIIGEEIPNALC

-494 GPGALNQEGTA
+494 GPGALNEDGTA
-505 VADVTKL
+505 VVDITKL
-512 ETREVILGRND
+512 ETKEVTLGRND
-523 EEYIEVLDG
+523 DEYIEVTDG
-532 LEEGDIVLINNQ
+532 LEEGDVVLISNQ
-544 ASTLMDLMMGG
+544 ASSLMDMMMGG

>member
-7 NETPAEES
+7 NETSAEPQS
-15 PAPAP
+15 APAP
-20 EKPEKKKFSLKGF
+20 EKQEKKKFSLKGL
-33 VGNRKGSAGNKKRR
+33 GGKKKKR

-52 IALAVVIAI
+52 IVLVVVAAVV
-61 VAGCVSS
+61 VGCVSNMT
-68 LSKNVNT
+68 KNVNN

-84 TATRQDLTVS
+84 TAARQDLTVS

-119 APFEEGDLVTK
+119 APFEEGDLVAK

-142 QDSMNRAQISVQQAQ
+142 QDSVDRAQISVQQAQ
-157 LSYQQAQ
+157 LAYQQAQ
-164 EALNPTAPISGTVS
+164 EALHPTATISGTVS
-178 EVYVHNGESVS
+178 EIYVHNGESVN
-189 AGTQLAR
+189 AGAQLAK
-196 IVASTEL
+196 IVANTEL
-203 SIDFLFAFASPG
+203 SIDFLFPFAAPS
-215 DFYVGQPATVFI
+215 DFYVGQSATVFV
-227 DGFAGT
+227 DGYAGS
-233 QQGTVTN
+233 QMGTVTY
-240 VSNSSAITSNGKE
+240 VSNSSTITSNGKQ

-260 LSNPGAVS
+260 LNNPGAVS
-268 DAFTASAVIGNYS
+268 DAVTASAVIGNYS
-281 SYGEAPVS
+281 SYGQSPVS
-289 MPASSVVYASG
+289 MPASTIVYAAG
-300 SGTVNG
+300 SGTVND
-306 FTKLAGSTVAKGEV
+306 FTKLAGSTVTKGEV

-326 ESIRDQIE
+326 ETIRDQIE
-334 NARLNLQSAQ
+334 NARLSLQSAQ

-350 SDTVDDYNIKSPIAG
+350 ADSVDDYNIKSPISG

-408 VETGQRVEITA
+408 VEVGQRVEITA

-438 TTANGFTNYPVT
+438 TTTNGFTNYPVT
-450 VIIEDYGDLKPGMNV
+450 IIIEDYGDLKPGMNV
-465 SAQIIGEEIPNALC
+465 SAEIIGEEIPNALC

-494 GPGALNQEGTA
+494 GPGALNEDGTA
-505 VADVTKL
+505 VVDITKL
-512 ETREVILGRND
+512 ETKEVTLGRSDD
-523 EEYIEVLDG
+523 EYVEVTGG
-532 LEEGDIVLINNQ
+532 LEAGDVVLIRNQ
-544 ASTLMDLMMGG
+544 ASTLMDMMMGG

>member
-7 NETPAEES
+7 NETSAETPS
-15 PAPAP
+15 APET

-33 VGNRKGSAGNKKRR
+33 GGKKKKR

-52 IALAVVIAI
+52 IALVVVAAI
-61 VAGCVSS
+61 VVGCVSS
-68 LSKNVNT
+68 LTKNVNN

-94 VSGTATLQPADS
+94 VSGTATLQPADF

-119 APFEEGDLVTK
+119 APFEEGDLVAK

-142 QDSMNRAQISVQQAQ
+142 QDSMDRAQISVQQAQ
-157 LSYQQAQ
+157 LAYQQAQ
-164 EALNPTAPISGTVS
+164 EALHPTATISGTVS
-178 EVYVHNGESVS
+178 EIYVHNGESVN
-189 AGTQLAR
+189 AGAQLAK
-196 IVASTEL
+196 IVANTEL
-203 SIDFLFAFASPG
+203 SIDFLFPFAAPS
-215 DFYVGQPATVFI
+215 DFYVGQSATVFV
-227 DGFAGT
+227 DGYAGS
-233 QQGTVTN
+233 QMGTVTY
-240 VSNSSAITSNGKE
+240 VSNSSTITSNGKQ

-260 LSNPGAVS
+260 LNNPGAVS
-268 DAFTASAVIGNYS
+268 DAVTASAVIGNYS
-281 SYGEAPVS
+281 SYGQSPVS
-289 MPASSVVYASG
+289 MPASTIVYAAG
-300 SGTVNG
+300 SGTVND
-306 FTKLAGSTVAKGEV
+306 FTKLAGSTVTKGEV

-326 ESIRDQIE
+326 ETIRDQIE
-334 NARLNLQSAQ
+334 NARLSLQSAQ

-350 SDTVDDYNIKSPIAG
+350 ADSVDDYNIKSPISG

-408 VETGQRVEITA
+408 VEVGQRVEITA

-438 TTANGFTNYPVT
+438 TTTNGFTNYPVT
-450 VIIEDYGDLKPGMNV
+450 IIIEDYGDLKPGMNV
-465 SAQIIGEEIPNALC
+465 SAEIIGEEIPNALC

-494 GPGALNQEGTA
+494 GPGALNEDGTA
-505 VADVTKL
+505 VVDITKL
-512 ETREVILGRND
+512 ETKEVTLGRSDD
-523 EEYIEVLDG
+523 EYVEVTGG
-532 LEEGDIVLINNQ
+532 LEAGDVVLIRNQ
-544 ASTLMDLMMGG
+544 ASTLMDMMMGG

>member
-7 NETPAEES
+7 NETSAEAPS
-15 PAPAP
+15 VPAP
-20 EKPEKKKFSLKGF
+20 EKTEKKKFSLKGF
-33 VGNRKGSAGNKKRR
+33 GGKKKKR

-52 IALAVVIAI
+52 IILVVVIAI
-61 VAGCVSS
+61 VAGCVSR
-68 LSKNVNT
+68 LTKNVNT
-75 QLSSSYLVA
+75 QLSSSYLVS
-84 TATRQDLTVS
+84 TVTRQDLTVS

-119 APFEEGDLVTK
+119 APFEEGDLVAK

-142 QDSMNRAQISVQQAQ
+142 QDSMDRAQISVQQAQ
-157 LSYQQAQ
+157 LAYQQAQ
-164 EALNPTAPISGTVS
+164 EALHPTATISGTVS
-178 EVYVHNGESVS
+178 EIYVHNGESVN
-189 AGTQLAR
+189 AGAQLAK
-196 IVASTEL
+196 IVANTEL
-203 SIDFLFAFASPG
+203 SIDFLFPFAAPS
-215 DFYVGQPATVFI
+215 DFYVGQSATVFV
-227 DGFAGT
+227 DGYAGS
-233 QQGTVTN
+233 QMGTVTY
-240 VSNSSAITSNGKE
+240 VSNSTTITSNGKE

-260 LSNPGAVS
+260 LNNPGAVS
-268 DAFTASAVIGNYS
+268 DAVTASAVIGNYS
-281 SYGEAPVS
+281 SYGQSPVS
-289 MPASSVVYASG
+289 MPASTIVYAAG
-300 SGTVNG
+300 SGTVND
-306 FTKLAGSTVAKGEV
+306 FTKLAGSTVTKGEV

-326 ESIRDQIE
+326 ETIRDQIE
-334 NARLNLQSAQ
+334 SARLNLQSAQ

-350 SDTVDDYNIKSPIAG
+350 SGAVDDYNIKSPIAG

-408 VETGQRVEITA
+408 VEVGQRVEITA

-438 TTANGFTNYPVT
+438 TTTNGFTNYPVT
-450 VIIEDYGDLKPGMNV
+450 IIIEDYGDLKPGMNV
-465 SAQIIGEEIPNALC
+465 SAEIIGEEIPNALC

-494 GPGALNQEGTA
+494 GPGALNEDGTA
-505 VADVTKL
+505 VVDITKL
-512 ETREVILGRND
+512 ETKEVTLGRSD
-523 EEYIEVLDG
+523 DEYIEVTGG
-532 LEEGDIVLINNQ
+532 LEAGDVVLIRNQ
-544 ASTLMDLMMGG
+544 ASTLMDMMMGG